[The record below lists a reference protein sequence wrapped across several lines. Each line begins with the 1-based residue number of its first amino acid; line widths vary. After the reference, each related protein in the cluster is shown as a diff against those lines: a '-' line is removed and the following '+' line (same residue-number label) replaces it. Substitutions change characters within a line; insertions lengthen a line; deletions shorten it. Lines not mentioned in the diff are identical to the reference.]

1 MNILSIFTLLMA
13 PIVPVAANASDSR
26 PPKARTVIEKPAQ
39 QPKSSSQSNSTL
51 KQILATNQ
59 TCWVPDIM
67 NQPYDSMLVVVRE
80 QGAKAAY
87 DLFFNDFINIES
99 LPCPP
104 SQVPDSVYASRLKM
118 IMSPIPMA
126 YNDIVKRYIV
136 AYTGSKKAT
145 MENILGRAQY
155 YFPIIEE
162 ELDRAGLPV
171 EFRMLPVIESA
182 LIPQATSRAG
192 AAGLWQFMYNT
203 GKIYGLEVNSYVDQ
217 RRDPI
222 VSTKAACRMLKDL
235 YNIYGDWTLVLA
247 AYNCGAGNVNKAIKR
262 AGGNVKS
269 FWDIYNYLPS
279 ETRGY
284 VPSFIAATYAYNFHS
299 QHNITPAKINMP
311 LVVDTVMVSRPL
323 HFEQVAST
331 INISKDLIRSLNP
344 QYKTDIVPASGKSYS
359 LTLPAGDISNF
370 LEMESAIH
378 AKDSAYL
385 ANYLNP
391 SNISK
396 SNVSAT
402 SIQTVAA
409 SYQTYKVKSGD
420 TLSSIASRY
429 KVTVSQLM
437 KWNKISNA
445 RNLQVGQKIQIRK

>member
-1 MNILSIFTLLMA
+1 MNILSIFTLLMS
-13 PIVPVAANASDSR
+13 PLVSYTTNASDSR
-26 PPKARTVIEKPAQ
+26 PPKTRTVIEKQ
-39 QPKSSSQSNSTL
+39 TQPQKTNNQNMVL
-51 KQILATNQ
+51 KQILSNNQ
-59 TCWVPDIM
+59 TCWVPDIV

-80 QGAKAAY
+80 QGAKAAF
-87 DLFFNDFINIES
+87 DTFFNDFINIES
-99 LPCPP
+99 LPCPA
-104 SQVPDSVYASRLKM
+104 SQIPDSVYSSRLKM

-136 AYTGSKKAT
+136 AYTGTKKTT

-155 YFPIIEE
+155 YFPLIEE

-269 FWDIYNYLPS
+269 FWDIYNYLPA

-284 VPSFIAATYAYNFHS
+284 VPSFIAATYAYNFHA
-299 QHNITPAKINMP
+299 QHNISPAKINMP
-311 LVVDTVMVSRPL
+311 LIVDTVMVNKPL
-323 HFEQVAST
+323 HLDQVTST
-331 INISKDLIRSLNP
+331 INLSKDLLRSLNP
-344 QYKTDIVPASGKSYS
+344 QYKTDIIPASGRSYS
-359 LTLPAGDISNF
+359 LTLPAEDVSRFI
-370 LEMESAIH
+370 EKESDIH
-378 AKDSAYL
+378 AKDSVYL
-385 ANYLNP
+385 ATYLNP

-396 SNVSAT
+396 SINAANPQ
-402 SIQTVAA
+402 QTAAA

-429 KVTVSQLM
+429 NVTVSQLM
-437 KWNKISNA
+437 KWNKIANA
-445 RNLQVGQKIQIRK
+445 RSLQIGQRIQIRK